1 MKEIRKFV
9 RTTIVGG
16 LLFMIP
22 IVVIVIL
29 LGKVYNFLKRL
40 ITPFVTDIG
49 DVNLGGFT
57 LTAIITVFIIL
68 ILCFLAGLL
77 AKTSVANRFV
87 RWIETSLLEQL
98 PGYTFLKNM
107 GKASAGLEDQ
117 EMKIVLAR
125 VDDGWQ
131 ISFLIE
137 QINDNLYTVF
147 IPGAPSPWSGS
158 IYHLEKD
165 RIKWTDMTQ
174 KEALKCIRKLGYGSA
189 KILKKPL
196 LRY

>member
-98 PGYTFLKNM
+98 PG
-107 GKASAGLEDQ
+107 
-117 EMKIVLAR
+117 
-125 VDDGWQ
+125 
-131 ISFLIE
+131 
-137 QINDNLYTVF
+137 
-147 IPGAPSPWSGS
+147 
-158 IYHLEKD
+158 
-165 RIKWTDMTQ
+165 
-174 KEALKCIRKLGYGSA
+174 
-189 KILKKPL
+189 
-196 LRY
+196 